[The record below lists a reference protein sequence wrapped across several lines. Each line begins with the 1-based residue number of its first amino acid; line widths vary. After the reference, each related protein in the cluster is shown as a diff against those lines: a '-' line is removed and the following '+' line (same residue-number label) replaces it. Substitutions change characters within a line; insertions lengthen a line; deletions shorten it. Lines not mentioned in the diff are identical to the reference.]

1 MFSPYEVE
9 TLARLRREEVA
20 RQVAANRLA
29 SEATKTTRGNPT
41 PRPWRQYLATALRA
55 AAARLAP
62 TTVEPAAEPK
72 PLVT

>member
-9 TLARLRREEVA
+9 TLARLQREEVV

-29 SEATKTTRGNPT
+29 QEAGRGNTT
-41 PRPWRQYLATALRA
+41 PRPWRQYLAAALRA
-55 AAARLAP
+55 SAARLAP
-62 TTVEPAAEPK
+62 TTAEPTAEPE